1 MKCSVS
7 IPIEGTKEDIWNV
20 ITDIE
25 HSEANI
31 SAINKIE
38 VLEHSESELNGFKW
52 RETRTMFGK
61 EATEVMWITESEK
74 NHYYKTRAES
84 HGMIYVSTFTIDTEK
99 DHEILTM
106 GFEGEAQSFMGKV
119 MNTVFGRMMMSS
131 TEKAIMK
138 DLEDIK
144 NVVEHHH

>member
-1 MKCSVS
+1 MKCSAS
-7 IPIEGTKEDIWNV
+7 IPIESTKEEIWSV

-25 HSEANI
+25 HSEQNI
-31 SAINKIE
+31 SAIEKIE
-38 VLEHSESELNGFKW
+38 VLEKPEEEFNGFKW

-84 HGMIYVSTFTIDTEK
+84 HGMIYVSTLSIETEG
-99 DHEILTM
+99 DHEVLTM
-106 GFEGEAQSFMGKV
+106 GFEGEPQTFMGKM
-119 MNTVFGRMMMSS
+119 MNTVFGKMMVSS
-131 TEKAIMK
+131 TEKALLK